1 MSTERTRLSPRP
13 AAGPPVTSPGRRPD
27 PAEAVRTA
35 LRRRSAGS
43 LAWHLGSLAV
53 LAVVLYPV
61 VWVIGGSFKPNDQIV
76 GSLDLFPVSP
86 ITENYTRLADGI
98 ADIPIA
104 TFFVNSTVLALGSVA
119 GVLIS
124 CSLAAYA
131 FARIRFAGRNLLFTL
146 MIGTLLLP
154 YHVLLIPQY
163 VLFQKLELINTYT
176 PLLLGKYLATDAFF
190 VFLMMQFMRNLPK
203 ELDEAARL
211 DGCGHGRIYW
221 SIVLPLCRPALI
233 TSAIFTFI
241 NAWNDFMGPLIYLN
255 EPEKYTVSLGLKM
268 FVDQDGVANYGGM
281 IAMSLIALLPVLL
294 FFLAFQ
300 RYLIDGMA
308 TSGLKG

>member
-1 MSTERTRLSPRP
+1 MSATTAPK
-13 AAGPPVTSPGRRPD
+13 SPGLGRK
-27 PAEAVRTA
+27 RT
-35 LRRRSAGS
+35 GS
-43 LAWHLGSLAV
+43 LVWHVGALAV

-61 VWVIGGSFKPNDQIV
+61 VWVIGASFKPSKDVIN
-76 GSLDLFPVSP
+76 SLQLFPGHP
-86 ITENYTRLADGI
+86 ILANFKGLTKGI
-98 ADIPIA
+98 ADISIW
-104 TFFVNSTVLALGSVA
+104 TFFQNSLFYALGSVV
-119 GVLIS
+119 GILIS
-124 CSLAAYA
+124 CSLTAYA
-131 FARIRFAGRNLLFTL
+131 FARIRFAGRNLLFSL

-163 VLFQKLELINTYT
+163 VMFQKLQLVNTYV
-176 PLLLGKYLATDAFF
+176 PLLIGKYLATEAFF
-190 VFLMMQFMRNLPK
+190 VFLMVQFMRNLPK

-211 DGCGHGRIYW
+211 DGCGHLRIYW

-255 EPEKYTVSLGLKM
+255 EPGKYTVSLGLMM
-268 FVDQDGVANYGGM
+268 FRDSDGVAANYGGM
-281 IAMSLIALLPVLL
+281 IAMSLVALLPVLL

>member
-1 MSTERTRLSPRP
+1 MSSTTTTPPRKP
-13 AAGPPVTSPGRRPD
+13 LALGRKS
-27 PAEAVRTA
+27 T
-35 LRRRSAGS
+35 GS
-43 LAWHLGSLAV
+43 LGWHLGALLV

-61 VWVIGGSFKPNDQIV
+61 IWVLGASFKPSREII
-76 GSLDLFPVSP
+76 GSLELFPTSP
-86 ITENYTRLADGI
+86 ILQNFKGLADGI
-98 ADIPIA
+98 ADISIA
-104 TFFVNSTVLALGSVA
+104 TFFQNSLFYALASVV
-119 GVLIS
+119 GIVIS
-124 CSLAAYA
+124 CSLTAYA
-131 FARIRFAGRNLLFTL
+131 FARIRFAGRNLMFSL

-163 VLFQKLELINTYT
+163 VMFQKLELVNTYV
-176 PLLLGKYLATDAFF
+176 PLLIGKFLAIEAFF
-190 VFLMMQFMRNLPK
+190 VFLMVQFMRNLPK

-211 DGCGHGRIYW
+211 DGCGHLRIYW

-255 EPEKYTVSLGLKM
+255 EPGKYTVSLGMMM
-268 FVDQDGVANYGGM
+268 FRDQEGVANYGGM
-281 IAMSLIALLPVLL
+281 IAMSLVALLPVLA

>member
-1 MSTERTRLSPRP
+1 MSTTLRKPLE
-13 AAGPPVTSPGRRPD
+13 AGGRKR
-27 PAEAVRTA
+27 
-35 LRRRSAGS
+35 AGS
-43 LAWHLGSLAV
+43 LVWHIGALLI

-61 VWVIGGSFKPNDQIV
+61 IWVIGASFKPSRDII
-76 GSLDLFPVSP
+76 GSLNLLPTSPVLG
-86 ITENYTRLADGI
+86 NFKGLADGI
-98 ADIPIA
+98 ADISIA
-104 TFFVNSTVLALGSVA
+104 TFFQNSLSYALGSVV
-119 GVLIS
+119 GILIS
-124 CSLAAYA
+124 CSLTAYA
-131 FARIRFAGRNLLFTL
+131 FAKIRFAGRNLLFSL

-163 VLFQKLELINTYT
+163 VMFQKMELVNTYV
-176 PLLLGKYLATDAFF
+176 PLLIGKYLATEAFF
-190 VFLMMQFMRNLPK
+190 VFLMVQFMRNLPR

-211 DGCGHGRIYW
+211 DGCGHLRIYW

-255 EPEKYTVSLGLKM
+255 EPSKYTVSLGMMM
-268 FVDQDGVANYGGM
+268 FRDQEGVANYGGM
-281 IAMSLIALLPVLL
+281 IAMSLVALLPVLL

>member
-1 MSTERTRLSPRP
+1 MSAQATEITPAPAPSRT
-13 AAGPPVTSPGRRPD
+13 G
-27 PAEAVRTA
+27 A
-35 LRRRSAGS
+35 LRRRLPGS
-43 LAWHLGSLAV
+43 LAWHLGSLAI
-53 LAVVLYPV
+53 LAVILYPV
-61 VWVIGGSFKPNDQIV
+61 IWVVGGSLKKSEDIV
-76 GSLDLFPVSP
+76 GSLDLLPSDPVV
-86 ITENYTRLADGI
+86 ENYTRLADGI
-98 ADIPIA
+98 ADIPIS
-104 TFFVNSTVLALGSVA
+104 TFFLNSLTLAMGSVI
-119 GVLIS
+119 GILVS
-124 CSLAAYA
+124 CSLTAYA
-131 FARIRFAGRNLLFTL
+131 FSKIRFAGRNLLFTL

-163 VLFQKLELINTYT
+163 VLFRNMELINTYT
-176 PLLLGKYLATDAFF
+176 PLLLPKYLATEAFF
-190 VFLMMQFMRNLPK
+190 VFLMVQFMRNLPK

-211 DGCGHGRIYW
+211 DGCGHFRIYW

-241 NAWNDFMGPLIYLN
+241 NSWNDFMGPLIYLN
-255 EPEKYTVSLGLKM
+255 EPDKYTVSLGLKM

-281 IAMSLIALLPVLL
+281 IAMSLVALLPVLA

>member
-1 MSTERTRLSPRP
+1 MSTTTATSATAP
-13 AAGPPVTSPGRRPD
+13 TSPEPSGLGRR
-27 PAEAVRTA
+27 RT
-35 LRRRSAGS
+35 GS
-43 LAWHLGSLAV
+43 LVWHVSALLV
-53 LAVVLYPV
+53 LVVVLYPV
-61 VWVIGGSFKPNDQIV
+61 VWVIGASFKPSKEIV
-76 GSLDLFPVSP
+76 GSLELFPTEP
-86 ITENYTRLADGI
+86 IVANFKGLADGI

-104 TFFVNSTVLALGSVA
+104 TFFQNSLFYALGAVV
-119 GVLIS
+119 GILVS
-124 CSLAAYA
+124 CSLTAYA
-131 FARIRFAGRNLLFTL
+131 FARIRFAGRNLMFSL

-163 VLFQKLELINTYT
+163 VMFQKLELINTYV
-176 PLLLGKYLATDAFF
+176 PLLIGKYLATEAFF
-190 VFLMMQFMRNLPK
+190 VFLMVQFMRNLPK

-211 DGCGHGRIYW
+211 DGCGHLRIYW
-221 SIVLPLCRPALI
+221 SIILPLCRPALI

-255 EPEKYTVSLGLKM
+255 EPGNYTVSLGMMM
-268 FVDQDGVANYGGM
+268 FMDQEGVANYGGM
-281 IAMSLIALLPVLL
+281 IAMSLVALLPVLV

>member
-1 MSTERTRLSPRP
+1 MTASHVQS
-13 AAGPPVTSPGRRPD
+13 GR
-27 PAEAVRTA
+27 
-35 LRRRSAGS
+35 RRRSAGS
-43 LAWHLGSLAV
+43 LAWHIGSLAV

-61 VWVIGGSFKPNDQIV
+61 IWAIGGSFKPNDEIV
-76 GSLDLFPVSP
+76 GSLDLFPTDPVVA
-86 ITENYTRLADGI
+86 NYAGLADGI
-98 ADIPIA
+98 ADISIS
-104 TFFVNSTVLALGSVA
+104 TFFSNSLFLALGSVV
-119 GVLIS
+119 GVLFS

-131 FARIRFAGRNLLFTL
+131 FARIRFAGRNLLFAL

-163 VLFQKLELINTYT
+163 VLFQKMGLINTYT
-176 PLLLGKYLATDAFF
+176 PLLLGKYLAVDAFF
-190 VFLMMQFMRNLPK
+190 VFLMVQFMRNLPK

-211 DGCGHGRIYW
+211 DGCGHLRIYW

-241 NAWNDFMGPLIYLN
+241 NSWNDFMGPLIYLN
-255 EPEKYTVSLGLKM
+255 DPSKYTVSLGLKM
-268 FVDQDGVANYGGM
+268 FVDQEGLANYGGM
-281 IAMSLIALLPVLL
+281 IAMSLVALLPVLA

>member
-1 MSTERTRLSPRP
+1 MSATTSKPSPLS
-13 AAGPPVTSPGRRPD
+13 
-27 PAEAVRTA
+27 
-35 LRRRSAGS
+35 RRRSGS
-43 LAWHLGSLAV
+43 LGWHLGALLILAV
-53 LAVVLYPV
+53 ILYPV
-61 VWVIGGSFKPNDQIV
+61 VWVLGASFKPSKDIIN
-76 GSLDLFPVSP
+76 SLTLFPSHP
-86 ITENYTRLADGI
+86 ILDNFKGLADGI
-98 ADIPIA
+98 ADVSIW
-104 TFFVNSTVLALGSVA
+104 TFFQNSLFYAVGAVV
-119 GVLIS
+119 GVLVS
-124 CSLAAYA
+124 CSLTAYA
-131 FARIRFAGRNLLFTL
+131 FARIRFAGRNLLFSL

-163 VLFQKLELINTYT
+163 VMFQKLGWINTYV
-176 PLLLGKYLATDAFF
+176 PLLIGKYLATEAFF
-190 VFLMMQFMRNLPK
+190 VFLMVQFMRNLPR

-211 DGCGHGRIYW
+211 DGCGHFRIYW

-255 EPEKYTVSLGLKM
+255 EPGKYTVSLGLMM
-268 FVDQDGVANYGGM
+268 FRDSDGVAANYGGM
-281 IAMSLIALLPVLL
+281 IAMSLVALLPVLL

>member
-1 MSTERTRLSPRP
+1 MSARATDVT
-13 AAGPPVTSPGRRPD
+13 PVTPGR
-27 PAEAVRTA
+27 AGA
-35 LRRRSAGS
+35 LRRGLPGS

-53 LAVVLYPV
+53 LAVILYPV
-61 VWVIGGSFKPNDQIV
+61 VWVIGGSFKRGEDIV
-76 GSLDLFPVSP
+76 GSLDLFPSDPV
-86 ITENYTRLADGI
+86 IGNYTRLTEGI
-98 ADIPIA
+98 ADIPVS
-104 TFFVNSTVLALGSVA
+104 TFFVNSLLLAVGSVA
-119 GVLIS
+119 GILLS
-124 CSLAAYA
+124 CSLTAYA
-131 FARIRFAGRNLLFTL
+131 FAKIRFAGRNLLFTL

-163 VLFQKLELINTYT
+163 VLFRNLDLINTYT
-176 PLLLGKYLATDAFF
+176 PLLLGKYLATEAFF
-190 VFLMMQFMRNLPK
+190 VFLMVQFMRNLPR

-211 DGCGHGRIYW
+211 DGCGHLRIYW

-241 NAWNDFMGPLIYLN
+241 NSWNDFMGPLIYLN
-255 EPEKYTVSLGLKM
+255 DPEKYTVSLGLKM
-268 FVDQDGVANYGGM
+268 FVDQEGLADYGGM
-281 IAMSLIALLPVLL
+281 IAMSLVALLPVLA

>member
-1 MSTERTRLSPRP
+1 MSATTTRPLPL
-13 AAGPPVTSPGRRPD
+13 GRR
-27 PAEAVRTA
+27 RT
-35 LRRRSAGS
+35 GS
-43 LAWHLGSLAV
+43 LAWHIGSLLI

-61 VWVIGGSFKPNDQIV
+61 VWVIGASFKPSKDIIN
-76 GSLDLFPVSP
+76 SLQLFPAHPVLG
-86 ITENYTRLADGI
+86 NFKGLADGI
-98 ADIPIA
+98 ADISIW
-104 TFFVNSTVLALGSVA
+104 TFFQNSLLYA
-119 GVLIS
+119 GGAVVGILIS
-124 CSLAAYA
+124 CSLTAYA
-131 FARIRFAGRNLLFTL
+131 FAKIRFTGRNLLFSL

-163 VLFQKLELINTYT
+163 VMFQKMELINTYV
-176 PLLLGKYLATDAFF
+176 PLLLGKYLATEAFF
-190 VFLMMQFMRNLPK
+190 VFLMVQFMRNLPK
-203 ELDEAARL
+203 ELDEAARI
-211 DGCGHGRIYW
+211 DGCGHLRTYW

-255 EPEKYTVSLGLKM
+255 EPGKYTVSLGMMM
-268 FVDQDGVANYGGM
+268 FRDSDGVAANYGGL
-281 IAMSLIALLPVLL
+281 IAMSLVALLPVLL

>member
-1 MSTERTRLSPRP
+1 MSAPPAVMANSSRRTR
-13 AAGPPVTSPGRRPD
+13 
-27 PAEAVRTA
+27 
-35 LRRRSAGS
+35 GS
-43 LAWHLGSLAV
+43 LAWHAGALAV

-61 VWVIGGSFKPNDQIV
+61 IWLIGASFKQGDEII
-76 GSLDLFPVSP
+76 GSLQLLPTDPVAK
-86 ITENYTRLADGI
+86 NYTRLADGL
-98 ADIPIA
+98 ADIPIT
-104 TFFVNSTVLALGSVA
+104 TFFYNSAFLAVGSVI
-119 GVLIS
+119 GVLLS

-131 FARIRFAGRNLLFTL
+131 FARIKFAGRNVLFVL

-163 VLFQKLELINTYT
+163 VLFQKMELIDTYT
-176 PLLLGKYLATDAFF
+176 PLLLGKYLATEAFF
-190 VFLMMQFMRNLPK
+190 VFLMVQFMRNLPK

-211 DGCGHGRIYW
+211 DGCGHLRIYW

-241 NAWNDFMGPLIYLN
+241 NTWNDFMGPLIYVN
-255 EPEKYTVSLGLKM
+255 TPEKYTVALGLKM
-268 FVDQDGVANYGGM
+268 FVDQEAVSDYGGM
-281 IAMSLIALLPVLL
+281 IAMSLVALLPVLA

>member
-1 MSTERTRLSPRP
+1 MSL
-13 AAGPPVTSPGRRPD
+13 AGTGAP
-27 PAEAVRTA
+27 RTA
-35 LRRRSAGS
+35 PARRAGS
-43 LAWHLGSLAV
+43 LVWHLGALAV

-61 VWVIGGSFKPNDQIV
+61 LWVIGGSFKPNDEIV
-76 GSLDLFPVSP
+76 GSLDLFP
-86 ITENYTRLADGI
+86 TEPLTDNYRRLAEGI
-98 ADIPIA
+98 ADIPIT
-104 TFFVNSTVLALGSVA
+104 TFFTNSLLLAVGSVA
-119 GVLIS
+119 GVLLS
-124 CSLAAYA
+124 SSLAAYA
-131 FARIRFAGRNLLFTL
+131 FAKVRFAGRGLLFTL

-190 VFLMMQFMRNLPK
+190 VFLMLQFMRGLPR

-211 DGCGHGRIYW
+211 DGCGHLRIYW

-241 NAWNDFMGPLIYLN
+241 NAWNDFLGPLIYLN

-268 FVDQDGVANYGGM
+268 FVDQDGIANYGGM
-281 IAMSLIALLPVLL
+281 IAMSLVALLPVLA

>member
-1 MSTERTRLSPRP
+1 MSSATR
-13 AAGPPVTSPGRRPD
+13 GPHTHPSARRK
-27 PAEAVRTA
+27 
-35 LRRRSAGS
+35 RSAGS
-43 LAWHLGSLAV
+43 LAWHIGSLAV

-61 VWVIGGSFKPNDQIV
+61 LWAIGGSFKPNDEIV
-76 GSLDLFPVSP
+76 GSLDLFPTDP
-86 ITENYTRLADGI
+86 IVANYSGLADGI
-98 ADIPIA
+98 ADISIS
-104 TFFVNSTVLALGSVA
+104 TFFSNSLFLALGSVA
-119 GVLIS
+119 GVLFS

-131 FARIRFAGRNLLFTL
+131 FARIRFAGRNLLFAL

-163 VLFQKLELINTYT
+163 VLFQKMGLINTYT
-176 PLLLGKYLATDAFF
+176 PLLLGKYLAVDAFF
-190 VFLMMQFMRNLPK
+190 VFLMVQFMRNLPK

-211 DGCGHGRIYW
+211 DGCGHLRIYW

-241 NAWNDFMGPLIYLN
+241 NSWNDFMGPLIYLN
-255 EPEKYTVSLGLKM
+255 DPSKYTVSLGLKM
-268 FVDQDGVANYGGM
+268 FVDQEGVANYGGM
-281 IAMSLIALLPVLL
+281 IAMSLIALLPVLA

>member
-1 MSTERTRLSPRP
+1 MSTTSTTTGTATTATSPR
-13 AAGPPVTSPGRRPD
+13 GPLELGRR
-27 PAEAVRTA
+27 RG
-35 LRRRSAGS
+35 GS
-43 LAWHLGSLAV
+43 LGWHVGALLV

-61 VWVIGGSFKPNDQIV
+61 IWVLGASFKPSREII
-76 GSLDLFPVSP
+76 GSLELFPTSP
-86 ITENYTRLADGI
+86 ILQNFKGLADGI
-98 ADIPIA
+98 ADISIA
-104 TFFVNSTVLALGSVA
+104 TFFQNSLFYALGSVV
-119 GVLIS
+119 GILVS
-124 CSLAAYA
+124 SSLTAYA
-131 FARIRFAGRNLLFTL
+131 FARIRFAGRNLMFSL

-163 VLFQKLELINTYT
+163 VMFQKMELINTYV
-176 PLLLGKYLATDAFF
+176 PLLLGKYLATEAFF
-190 VFLMMQFMRNLPK
+190 VFLMVQFMRNLPR

-211 DGCGHGRIYW
+211 DGCGHLRIYW

-255 EPEKYTVSLGLKM
+255 EPAKYTVSLGMMM
-268 FVDQDGVANYGGM
+268 FRDQEGVANYGGM
-281 IAMSLIALLPVLL
+281 IAMSLVALLPVLA

>member
-1 MSTERTRLSPRP
+1 MSRSMSATVVPK
-13 AAGPPVTSPGRRPD
+13 SPGLGRK
-27 PAEAVRTA
+27 RT
-35 LRRRSAGS
+35 GS
-43 LAWHLGSLAV
+43 LVWHVGALAV

-61 VWVIGGSFKPNDQIV
+61 VWVIGASFKPSKDVIN
-76 GSLDLFPVSP
+76 SLQLFPGHP
-86 ITENYTRLADGI
+86 ILANFKGLAKGI
-98 ADIPIA
+98 ADISIW
-104 TFFVNSTVLALGSVA
+104 TFFQNSLFYALGSVL
-119 GVLIS
+119 GILIS
-124 CSLAAYA
+124 CSLTAYA
-131 FARIRFAGRNLLFTL
+131 FARIRFAGRNLLFSL

-163 VLFQKLELINTYT
+163 VMFQKLQLVNTYV
-176 PLLLGKYLATDAFF
+176 PLLLGKYLATEAFF
-190 VFLMMQFMRNLPK
+190 VFLMVQFMRNLPK

-211 DGCGHGRIYW
+211 DGCGHLRIYW

-255 EPEKYTVSLGLKM
+255 EPGKYTVSLGLMM
-268 FVDQDGVANYGGM
+268 FRDSDGVAANYGGM
-281 IAMSLIALLPVLL
+281 IAMSLVALLPVLL

>member
-1 MSTERTRLSPRP
+1 MSTTTPTTTGASASTGTRTNAAPPRKSLP
-13 AAGPPVTSPGRRPD
+13 PGRKS
-27 PAEAVRTA
+27 T
-35 LRRRSAGS
+35 GS
-43 LAWHLGSLAV
+43 LAWHIGALLV

-61 VWVIGGSFKPNDQIV
+61 VWVIGASFKPSREII
-76 GSLDLFPVSP
+76 GSLQLFPTSP
-86 ITENYTRLADGI
+86 ILQNFKGLADGI
-98 ADIPIA
+98 ADISIA
-104 TFFVNSTVLALGSVA
+104 TFFQNSLFYALGSVV
-119 GVLIS
+119 GILVS
-124 CSLAAYA
+124 CSLTAYA
-131 FARIRFAGRNLLFTL
+131 FARIRFAGRNLMFSL

-163 VLFQKLELINTYT
+163 VMFQKMELINTYV
-176 PLLLGKYLATDAFF
+176 PLLLGKFLATEAFF
-190 VFLMMQFMRNLPK
+190 VFLMVQFMRNLPR

-211 DGCGHGRIYW
+211 DGCGHLRIYW

-255 EPEKYTVSLGLKM
+255 EPGKYTVSLGMMM
-268 FVDQDGVANYGGM
+268 FRDQEGVANYGGM
-281 IAMSLIALLPVLL
+281 IAMSLVALLPVLA

>member
-1 MSTERTRLSPRP
+1 MST
-13 AAGPPVTSPGRRPD
+13 
-27 PAEAVRTA
+27 VRTA
-35 LRRRSAGS
+35 RTVRTGSTGPVAVAVRGRGGAGS
-43 LAWHLGSLAV
+43 WAWHLGALAV

-61 VWVIGGSFKPNDQIV
+61 VWLIGGSFKHNDEIV
-76 GSLDLFPVSP
+76 GSLELFP
-86 ITENYTRLADGI
+86 TEPVTSNYSGLAEGI
-98 ADIPIA
+98 ADISIT
-104 TFFVNSTVLALGSVA
+104 TFFTNSLFLAVGSVV
-119 GVLIS
+119 GVLVS

-131 FARIRFAGRNLLFTL
+131 FARIRFAGRNLLFAL

-163 VLFQKLELINTYT
+163 VLFQKLGLINTYT
-176 PLLLGKYLATDAFF
+176 PLLLGKYLAVDAFF
-190 VFLMMQFMRNLPK
+190 VFLMVQFMRNLPR

-211 DGCGHGRIYW
+211 DGCGHLRIYW

-255 EPEKYTVSLGLKM
+255 DPSKYTVSLGLKM
-268 FVDQDGVANYGGM
+268 FVDQEGLANYGGM
-281 IAMSLIALLPVLL
+281 IAMSLVALLPVVA

-308 TSGLKG
+308 TSGLK

>member
-1 MSTERTRLSPRP
+1 MSGT
-13 AAGPPVTSPGRRPD
+13 VNTSARRGG
-27 PAEAVRTA
+27 
-35 LRRRSAGS
+35 GS
-43 LAWHLGSLAV
+43 LLWHVGALAL

-61 VWVIGGSFKPNDQIV
+61 IWVIGGSLKPSDDII
-76 GSLDLFPVSP
+76 GSLDLFPTDP
-86 ITENYTRLADGI
+86 IVENYRRLTDGI
-98 ADIPIA
+98 ADIPIT
-104 TFFVNSTVLALGSVA
+104 TFFVNSTFLAVGSVA
-119 GVLIS
+119 GVLLS

-131 FARIRFAGRNLLFTL
+131 FAKIRFPGRNLMFAL

-163 VLFQKLELINTYT
+163 VLFQKLELINTYV

-190 VFLMMQFMRNLPK
+190 VFLMLQFMRNLPR

-211 DGCGHGRIYW
+211 DGCGHLRIYW

-268 FVDQDGVANYGGM
+268 FIDQDAVADYGGM
-281 IAMSLIALLPVLL
+281 IAMSLVALLPVLA

>member
-1 MSTERTRLSPRP
+1 MTTATSP
-13 AAGPPVTSPGRRPD
+13 AA
-27 PAEAVRTA
+27 RTA
-35 LRRRSAGS
+35 DERRRTGS
-43 LAWHLGSLAV
+43 IAWHVGALAL

-61 VWVIGGSFKPNDQIV
+61 IWVVGASFKPSKDIIA
-76 GSLDLFPVSP
+76 SLDLLPAEPVWANFSG
-86 ITENYTRLADGI
+86 LADGI
-98 ADIPIA
+98 SGISISS
-104 TFFVNSTVLALGSVA
+104 FFVNSLMYAVLAVA
-119 GVLIS
+119 GVVVS
-124 CSLAAYA
+124 SSLTAYA
-131 FARIRFAGRNLLFTL
+131 FTKIRFAGRNLLFTL

-163 VLFQKLELINTYT
+163 VMFRNLELVDTLV
-176 PLLLGKYLATDAFF
+176 PLVAGKFLATEAFF
-190 VFLMMQFMRNLPK
+190 VFLMVQFMRGLPR

-211 DGCGHGRIYW
+211 DGCGHLRTYW

-255 EPEKYTVSLGLKM
+255 TPEKYTVSLGLMM
-268 FVDQDGVANYGGM
+268 FRDQEGISNYGSM
-281 IAMSLIALLPVLL
+281 IAMSLVALVPVIA
-294 FFLAFQ
+294 FFMAFQ